1 MLVSGFETLACRT
14 QPCPGNRRHPRRC
27 ASRFL
32 YRMIKLAVE
41 PDRHHGVFREQVPRL
56 AQTEPPRRLA
66 SPERISALPGGG
78 GNFARRK
85 RLINQ
90 EMGKK
95 TRACG
100 ASPRRCTGRGGS
112 AAADLTGNRRTT
124 PPPQGKR
131 EAFPGPPRFA
141 QRGTRWLFAEP
152 DAVGALRESHIF
164 RRRARS

>member
-1 MLVSGFETLACRT
+1 
-14 QPCPGNRRHPRRC
+14 
-27 ASRFL
+27 
-32 YRMIKLAVE
+32 MIKLAVE
-41 PDRHHGVFREQVPRL
+41 PDRYHGVFREQVPRL

-100 ASPRRCTGRGGS
+100 ASPPRPQSFFGS
-112 AAADLTGNRRTT
+112 TC
-124 PPPQGKR
+124 PPKPLR
-131 EAFPGPPRFA
+131 
-141 QRGTRWLFAEP
+141 LAEM
-152 DAVGALRESHIF
+152 IF
-164 RRRARS
+164 SA